1 MEVLN
6 VPKNTIVLTG
16 ANGWVGRN
24 FLNEL
29 QKIIPREE
37 FNQKVK
43 AFGSK
48 KSEIF
53 SSHYKSN

>member
-6 VPKNTIVLTG
+6 EPKNTIVLTG

-43 AFGSK
+43 
-48 KSEIF
+48 EEE
-53 SSHYKSN
+53 